1 MRAEGPGAVT
11 LTALIHTRNEEVH
24 LPDCLRSVAW
34 ADEVVVADMASTDAT
49 REIARAHGARLVDVP
64 LAPVVEP
71 VRDLAVSQC
80 TGDWVLV
87 VDADERVPPALAE
100 RLRELASENG
110 AAAYALPR
118 RNYFLGEWIEHGF
131 WPDHQ
136 VRFFRRGTVSWSEL
150 VHERPRVEG
159 ELRELPPDPAVALEH
174 PGFGN
179 DLGRFLEKQVRY
191 SALDA
196 RRLAATVRPPVW
208 PYLLRRPLAEFYGRY
223 VTEQGW
229 RHGVHGLV
237 LSMVLAGYQFL
248 TAAHY
253 WWLVEGSQGERRE
266 PRRLRRGVLME
277 VLRSTAKWLRP

>member
-1 MRAEGPGAVT
+1 MT
-11 LTALIHTRNEEVH
+11 ITALVHTRNEEVH

-49 REIARAHGARLVDVP
+49 REIAEAHGARVIDMP
-64 LAPVVEP
+64 IAPVVEP

-80 TGDWVLV
+80 RGEWVLV
-87 VDADERVPPALAE
+87 VDADERVPPALAQQ
-100 RLRELASENG
+100 LRELTANG

-118 RNYFLGEWIEHGF
+118 RNYFLGEWIEFGF

-159 ELRELPPDPAVALEH
+159 ELRELPADPDRALEH

-179 DLGRFLEKQVRY
+179 DLSRFVEKLVRY

-196 RRLAATVRPPVW
+196 KRLEATVRPPVW
-208 PYLLRRPLAEFYGRY
+208 PFLLRRPLAEFFGRY
-223 VTEQGW
+223 YTAQGW
-229 RHGVHGLV
+229 RHGMHGLV
-237 LSMVLAGYQFL
+237 LSLILAGYQFL
-248 TAAHY
+248 TVIHY
-253 WWLVEGSQGERRE
+253 WWLVEGAQGKRRDS
-266 PRRLRRGVLME
+266 RRLRRGV
-277 VLRSTAKWLRP
+277 VLEILRFTVKWLRP